1 MKLTTSITK
10 NKKHISANFNSKAYN
25 SKKMAGSKTNK
36 ELKTFK
42 FKENYMRD
50 VRAIC
55 TLKESVGNL
64 RVKCFVSQRINH
76 ILDRLVITK

>member
-1 MKLTTSITK
+1 
-10 NKKHISANFNSKAYN
+10 
-25 SKKMAGSKTNK
+25 MAGSKTNK